1 MRYARKRA
9 LFNHG
14 IPALLSVPPALLAA
28 AALKFAIDLPMRYR
42 LFLEEQGP
50 KLANLFAREGVAGLV
65 ATFQAV
71 CLAAALLITAGAIL
85 GLMRR
90 RWSLSALRWAYSLA
104 YGVALFAA
112 FAVCSVTGLI
122 FANEIKLNG
131 SRVDSVVLF
140 YLRWNALWPLLLSA
154 CAIAILHVLSYR
166 RAIVNLFTGHHE
178 ETPSAADILVE
189 DLRTHGRDPRFRKS
203 ALWSLFAHFAIIV
216 LIPLLGRFGGC
227 VEPYELPEGSGNPV
241 VTLVQV
247 VKPVKKKPK
256 PKPIF
261 NPKSAISVL
270 FPSLDDSDLM
280 EKVEEE
286 TQLQHVAD
294 PTSVHAGKLGA
305 GSGSKGGW
313 PEGTKRGIVR
323 MIRLEYNGDGWNDG
337 MDNVSRA
344 DINFLRAFAKD
355 TGLKTAPQSE
365 SHSITRLADYD
376 PGYAPPF
383 VFMTGNGSIN
393 LTLREIEV
401 LRRYIQNGGMLIV
414 DCGSV
419 RFDRNFR
426 ATIQSVFPGESL
438 LNIADDDPIYQ
449 IPFAFPNGAP
459 PLWHHGGSRAL
470 GIRRGSRWAVFY
482 HPGDMNDAWKTGHSG
497 MSPVLA
503 RSSMQ
508 LGINV
513 IYHAVTHYLDLTRK
527 YRKK

>member
-1 MRYARKRA
+1 MRFARKRA
-9 LFNHG
+9 LFEHG
-14 IPALLSVPPALLAA
+14 IPALLSAPLAIMAA
-28 AALKFAIDLPMRYR
+28 AALKCAIELPMRYQ
-42 LFLEEQGP
+42 LFLAEQGP
-50 KLANLFAREGVAGLV
+50 KLNNLFAREGVANLV
-65 ATFQAV
+65 ATSQAV
-71 CLAAALLITAGAIL
+71 CWAATLLLAAGSIL
-85 GLMRR
+85 GLFRK
-90 RWSLSALRWAYSLA
+90 RWSLSALRLSYAIA
-104 YGVALFAA
+104 YGAA
-112 FAVCSVTGLI
+112 FFAVFAVWNITGLI

-131 SRVDSVVLF
+131 AALTAPALF
-140 YLRWNALWPLLLSA
+140 YLRWDALWPVLFSL
-154 CAIAILHVLSYR
+154 CAVAALHVFSFR
-166 RAIVNLFTGHHE
+166 RAVVNLFTGHYE
-178 ETPSAADILVE
+178 ETPSVADIFIE
-189 DLRTHGRDPRFRKS
+189 DIRTHGQDPRFRKS
-203 ALWSLFAHFAIIV
+203 TIWSLLAHFSIIV

-227 VEPYELPEGSGNPV
+227 IEPYELPEGSGNPV

-270 FPSLDDSDLM
+270 FPTLEDSDLM
-280 EKVEEE
+280 EQVEEE

-305 GSGSKGGW
+305 GGGSKGGW
-313 PEGTKRGIVR
+313 PEGTKKGIMR
-323 MIRLEYNGDGWNDG
+323 MIRLEFNGEGWNDG
-337 MDNVSRA
+337 MDNASGA
-344 DINFLRAFAKD
+344 DINFLREFAKA
-355 TGLKTAPQSE
+355 TGLKTASQSE
-365 SHSITRLADYD
+365 SHSISRLADYD

-383 VFMTGNGSIN
+383 VFMTGSGSIN

-426 ATIQSVFPGESL
+426 AVLQSVFPGESL

-449 IPFAFPNGAP
+449 APFAFQNGAP
-459 PLWHHGGSRAL
+459 PLWHHGGYRAL

-497 MSPVLA
+497 MNPLLA